1 MSPDITSH
9 FKKAS
14 KVGWGSQGIGE
25 EIRRAFTEF
34 QVGDAECGGLEW
46 YFGVLFSNSHLYLS
60 ANDEILDI
68 FWCGW
73 LLQKLHKSKC
83 PSVTVILPHFEVT
96 NNILELKYRFLKN
109 GSCN

>member
-46 YFGVLFSNSHLYLS
+46 YFGVLFSNSHCIALHCIALDWYLS
-60 ANDEILDI
+60 ANDEMRDI

-73 LLQKLHKSKC
+73 VLQKLQKSKC
-83 PSVTVILPHFEVT
+83 PSVTVVLPYFEASNV
-96 NNILELKYRFLKN
+96 I
-109 GSCN
+109 S

>member
-34 QVGDAECGGLEW
+34 QVGGQIIRKTALR
-46 YFGVLFSNSHLYLS
+46 NM
-60 ANDEILDI
+60 
-68 FWCGW
+68 
-73 LLQKLHKSKC
+73 
-83 PSVTVILPHFEVT
+83 
-96 NNILELKYRFLKN
+96 
-109 GSCN
+109 